1 MLLPGRAERSIDP
14 CQVNIRKIVSS
25 AACASGDAISTGLAI
40 GHGVLQ
46 HTRGDAEADNEHFD
60 KKRRIRESPLLR
72 DAIGAEKKRGAACPD
87 KRRPQ
92 CSKAAALSLPNRCR

>member
-1 MLLPGRAERSIDP
+1 
-14 CQVNIRKIVSS
+14 VNIRKIVSS

-72 DAIGAEKKRGAACPD
+72 DAIGACPD

-92 CSKAAALSLPNRCR
+92 YSTAAALSLPNRCR